1 MKKIEE
7 FSVMES
13 FGMDEI
19 TVDDM
24 FDVDA
29 TCFIDN
35 SCNCKTNTGNNGD
48 SSSNSGHG
56 SGSGNGNGNGNGNKG
71 C

>member
-1 MKKIEE
+1 MKKIEDY
-7 FSVMES
+7 SVMES

-24 FDVDA
+24 FDVDGA
-29 TCFIDN
+29 CWIN
-35 SCNCKTNTGNNGD
+35 RYCNCDTAGANYTVNN
-48 SSSNSGHG
+48 
-56 SGSGNGNGNGNGNKG
+56 

>member
-7 FSVMES
+7 FGLMES

-24 FDVDA
+24 FDVDGGFCWSHNCTCDGDA
-29 TCFIDN
+29 TYN
-35 SCNCKTNTGNNGD
+35 GSKSC
-48 SSSNSGHG
+48 
-56 SGSGNGNGNGNGNKG
+56 
-71 C
+71 